1 MRAAV
6 LAGVNAPFHLTDVDL
21 APPLAGEVMV
31 RIAASGL
38 CGSDLNAISG
48 KRTLVPFPAVL
59 GHEASGEVVACG
71 PGVTR
76 LRDGDRVVLSILPWC
91 GTCGQCEQGRQ
102 NYCTVA
108 GAGMS
113 AGALLDG
120 TRRLSLPGGGD
131 LHHFLTVSSFAPYAV
146 VPESG
151 AVALPPG
158 MPLVPAALLSCA
170 VLTGFGAVRNTA
182 GVRAG
187 SRVAVFGC
195 GGVGLNII
203 QGARLAGAASIVAV
217 DVSADKLVL
226 ARRLGATAA
235 VHAGEADPVAAVR
248 RELDGGADYA
258 FEALGREQTIGQ
270 AWASLDVR
278 GQLVLVGLLAGGA
291 RLTLDA
297 GPFLNEQSVTGCYL
311 GSSDP
316 ARDIPVLAGHYLR
329 GELALDELITR
340 RVTLDQLDDAFD
352 DLRAGRGARSVLVF
366 AP

>member
-6 LAGVNAPFHLTDVDL
+6 LGGVNEEFRLAEVELAAPRD
-21 APPLAGEVMV
+21 GEVLV

-71 PGVTR
+71 PGVSR
-76 LRDGDRVVLSILPWC
+76 LHEGDHVVLSILPWC
-91 GTCGQCEQGRQ
+91 GRCTQCAHGRR
-102 NYCTVA
+102 NFCAVA
-108 GAGMS
+108 GAAMA

-120 TRRLSLPGGGD
+120 TGRLSLPGGD
-131 LHHFLTVSSFAPYAV
+131 TLHHFLTVSSFAPYAV

-158 MPLVPAALLSCA
+158 LPLVPAALLSCA
-170 VLTGFGAVRNTA
+170 VLTGYGAVHHTA
-182 GVRAG
+182 KVRAG

-195 GGVGLNII
+195 GGVGLNIV
-203 QGARLAGAASIVAV
+203 QAARLAGAAQIVAV
-217 DVSADKLVL
+217 DVSADKLAL
-226 ARRLGATAA
+226 ASRLGATAT

-258 FEALGREQTIGQ
+258 FEALGREQVMSQ

-278 GQLVLVGLLAGGA
+278 GQLVLVGLLPGGA
-291 RLTLDA
+291 RLCLDA
-297 GPFLNEQSVTGCYL
+297 GPFLSEQSVTGCYL
-311 GSSDP
+311 GSADP

-340 RVTLDQLDDAFD
+340 QIALDQLGQGFA